1 MAVDAEAVR
10 KPDPWGLRLGLA
22 YVYGEKEGD
31 VSLDRWHGIARVDR
45 APDAGACSY
54 VFGQALWD
62 RDEIAGLSDR
72 VSGVLGYGRNL
83 LKREGAELKGE
94 VGAGATYEQ
103 REGQESTI
111 DPSAYLGLHYLR
123 EWADKTR
130 FHADLDLLPNLGD
143 FDLSVAHFVL
153 GYEIPMSTALRLVF
167 GLHADYVVDP
177 PGDTESLDLLLT
189 AGFGIEI

>member
-10 KPDPWGLRLGLA
+10 KPDPWGLKLGVA
-22 YVYGEKEGD
+22 YVYGEKDGD

-45 APDAGACSY
+45 VLDAGSCSY
-54 VFGQALWD
+54 VFGQVLWD

-83 LKREGAELKGE
+83 LKRQGEELKGE

-103 REGQESTI
+103 REGQESTF

-130 FHADLDLLPNLGD
+130 FKADLDVLPNLDD

-153 GYEIPMSTALRLVF
+153 GCEIPMSPALRLVF

-189 AGFGIEI
+189 VGFGLEI